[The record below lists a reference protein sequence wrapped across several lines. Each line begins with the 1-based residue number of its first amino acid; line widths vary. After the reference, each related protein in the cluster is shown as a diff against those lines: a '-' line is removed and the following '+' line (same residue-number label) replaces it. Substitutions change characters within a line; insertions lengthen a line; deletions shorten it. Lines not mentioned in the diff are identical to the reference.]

1 MSFLND
7 VSVVWIKKDKP
18 VSINEIYDV
27 AVNKKEVVLDKELL
41 KWLQYGRS
49 LLEKKLDKN
58 EIIYG
63 VNTGFGGNA
72 NMVVPAETIAE
83 HQNNLL

>member
-49 LLEKKLDKN
+49 LLEKNWIKMKLFM
-58 EIIYG
+58 G
-63 VNTGFGGNA
+63 
-72 NMVVPAETIAE
+72 
-83 HQNNLL
+83 

>member
-49 LLEKKLDKN
+49 LLEK
-58 EIIYG
+58 
-63 VNTGFGGNA
+63 TG
-72 NMVVPAETIAE
+72 
-83 HQNNLL
+83 